1 MLGEH
6 LKIQSRVNSDYTDE
20 QLLLIKEMGI
30 KYVYVI
36 FSDEDSNYE
45 SVMRFMDRLD
55 KFGLTCTDA
64 GNVGIYKSPAI
75 HLGLPGRDEGL
86 QRRNARSLPRPCGFY
101 ERIPGKTQING
112 GMNDENT
119 CKR

>member
-64 GNVGIYKSPAI
+64 GNVEFIKVRRSIWDFREEMKQSNVLTILTEYWLR
-75 HLGLPGRDEGL
+75 LGSTLV
-86 QRRNARSLPRPCGFY
+86 
-101 ERIPGKTQING
+101 I
-112 GMNDENT
+112 
-119 CKR
+119 

>member
-36 FSDEDSNYE
+36 FSDEDSNYA
-45 SVMRFMDRLD
+45 LY
-55 KFGLTCTDA
+55 GQT
-64 GNVGIYKSPAI
+64 G
-75 HLGLPGRDEGL
+75 
-86 QRRNARSLPRPCGFY
+86 
-101 ERIPGKTQING
+101 QIWFDLYRCRKCWNL
-112 GMNDENT
+112 
-119 CKR
+119 

>member
-75 HLGLPGRDEGL
+75 HLGLREEMKQSNVLTILTEYWLRLGSTL
-86 QRRNARSLPRPCGFY
+86 V
-101 ERIPGKTQING
+101 I
-112 GMNDENT
+112 
-119 CKR
+119 

>member
-6 LKIQSRVNSDYTDE
+6 LKIQSRVNSDYTEE

-75 HLGLPGRDEGL
+75 HLGLPGRDE
-86 QRRNARSLPRPCGFY
+86 AI
-101 ERIPGKTQING
+101 ERF
-112 GMNDENT
+112 NDFNRVLAKAGIHIGYMTWEPNKVLT
-119 CKR
+119 S

>member
-6 LKIQSRVNSDYTDE
+6 LKIQYRVNSDYTDE

-45 SVMRFMDRLD
+45 SVI
-55 KFGLTCTDA
+55 C
-64 GNVGIYKSPAI
+64 
-75 HLGLPGRDEGL
+75 
-86 QRRNARSLPRPCGFY
+86 RS
-101 ERIPGKTQING
+101 
-112 GMNDENT
+112 
-119 CKR
+119 